1 MKLIWPLLAFASCTL
16 FVSVNAMLLTYQF
29 AEDVNSAVLPGA
41 PRATVDMS
49 KVYLPPM
56 VRMQALVLFF
66 DAFVFLMYFM
76 GMPVFDFVK
85 NKVPILNTESKGK
98 QEFDF
103 TSFVLGK
110 VFVMLTKV
118 SLIFGTIVRDWP

>member
-1 MKLIWPLLAFASCTL
+1 MKLIWPLLAYSTTTL
-16 FVSVNAMLLTYQF
+16 YLSVNALLITYQF
-29 AEDVNSAVLPGA
+29 SEDVLETVLPGA
-41 PRATVDMS
+41 PRATVDME

-66 DAFVFLMYFM
+66 DFLVFLYYFS
-76 GMPVFDFVK
+76 GMPVFDWVK
-85 NKVPILNTESKGK
+85 NKVPILQMESKGT

-118 SLIFGTIVRDWP
+118 KFRCLMIFL